1 MRDANVHLFIRVHRS
16 VINAD
21 FIVQVGAGG
30 AAGQA
35 NESDE
40 LATADAITRADGKT
54 GEMSVA
60 GADAVAMLDLNQ
72 PPVTTH
78 GFSFGD
84 NAVSGRNDGMAVI
97 R

>member
-1 MRDANVHLFIRVHRS
+1 MRDAQSQVFLRVHRS
-16 VINAD
+16 VIDAD

-54 GEMSVA
+54 GEMPVA
-60 GADAVAMLDLNQ
+60 GADAVAMLELNQ
-72 PPVTTH
+72 PPVTAH
-78 GFSFGD
+78 GFSFG
-84 NAVSGRNDGMAVI
+84 NYTVSGRDDGMAVI